1 MWVGAET
8 GYASKPRPALI
19 IQSDRFC
26 DDESVVTCLITSHST
41 DSSGAAYRVILPSSD
56 VNGLKAD
63 SFVMLDKIVAIPRQ
77 KLVKRIGVVEPGKM
91 DEIYTRLVD
100 FLVA

>member
-1 MWVGAET
+1 
-8 GYASKPRPALI
+8 
-19 IQSDRFC
+19 
-26 DDESVVTCLITSHST
+26 
-41 DSSGAAYRVILPSSD
+41 VILPSSD